1 MGLRFKRKDALRLPY
16 LLSALLFIAICLTL
30 PEPTWG
36 QQVTAAITG
45 KVTNPSDAPIA
56 RAKVQA
62 KDIERGTVWTTE
74 SNLEGFYS
82 LPRVPVGSYEVRV
95 EMTGFQTAIHP
106 PFELVLNQTA
116 RLDFQMRLGAINQ
129 TVEVQ
134 GAAPLLNTD
143 AMQVGAVIES
153 NINEALPLATRD
165 YIQVTLLV
173 PGVIH
178 PDPSAFTNG
187 IGNGADDTPW
197 LHSGRPYVNGNR
209 EQANNFLLDGID
221 NNQVSDNLVGYVPS
235 VDAIQEFN
243 MITNNAPAEFGNF
256 EGGII
261 SATIKSG
268 SNQLRGSLFE
278 FFRNDVLNANSWES
292 NWSCAPARCPKNKM
306 RWNMFGGTIGG
317 PIKKDKLFLFG
328 DYQGQRFAFPA
339 STFPMTVLTG
349 AERRGDFSQLLA
361 EQGIQLY
368 DPDPAHY
375 IPDPTHPGQMV
386 RAPFRN
392 NQIPIDRVNPVARNL
407 FASPLYPL
415 PINGQLMNNN
425 IDVTRSSIDGDQF
438 DVKLDAYL
446 TGRDRLSGRFSWSRQ
461 DIPTSN
467 SFPLLFDNLNS
478 ARTRNGVVNWTLTVN
493 PSLVN
498 EVRVGVN
505 YVWTFGG
512 DHKDGVGNLAEQL
525 GIENGNDRGPGLM
538 ALLSPGWFI
547 GSANTPRAY
556 LFADTVIQLEDG
568 LIITRGRHILHTGFQ
583 YWRQRINTFLAGE
596 AGVAG
601 ALFFDGRWTAGPDT
615 LAISG
620 GATGS
625 PDADFFLGLPESLG
639 RGSNGGTWGQRSNV
653 FGAYLQDDWRVTDSL
668 TLNLGLRYQTYTPWV
683 EVHDR
688 QVNFAPLS
696 GEVELPRQSK
706 LYSNNRA
713 LYNSYNWGLGNFQP
727 RFGFAYTPH
736 ALGNKTVFRGAFTI
750 SSYLEGTGTNL
761 RLPLNPPFAGVL
773 TSIYDNL
780 TFPGSTLDQGFT
792 GLVSPTDP
800 YQNATIRL
808 WDPNIRPAISQQ
820 WNFTIE
826 RQFRSNLLF
835 TVGYIGQHGTHLMVP
850 MPYSQRRLLGVD
862 SSGTPISAPSPYLSG
877 NLALQSI
884 AQISGTESNG
894 NMRYDALQANLQKQF
909 SEGLQANV
917 AYTYSKCMSN
927 SIGYFGARGQ
937 SASQSAYW
945 QNLYDRRAEWGPCYY
960 DVAHVVSSY
969 AVYELPVGR
978 GKKFGNHWNRAIN
991 DVAGNWQVSGILQL
1005 RGGFPLTIVGS
1016 DASGTGS
1023 RGARANCNGPARV
1036 FGSSHDAP
1044 DGGLQWF
1051 DPSPYG
1057 APSTGTFGTCG
1068 IGTVR
1073 GPGLRTADVSLQ
1085 KEFPIHDEQR
1095 IEFRAEFINFT
1106 NTPIYSAPETVL
1118 GPFLGKIMSSQGPRN
1133 IQFGLKLYF

>member
-1 MGLRFKRKDALRLPY
+1 MNQRFKREDELRLTHP
-16 LLSALLFIAICLTL
+16 LLALFFIAIYVIF
-30 PEPTWG
+30 PKPAWG

-45 KVTNPSDAPIA
+45 KVTAPFDAPIVG
-56 RAKVQA
+56 AKIEA
-62 KDIERGTVWTTE
+62 KDIARGTVWTTE

-95 EMTGFQTAIHP
+95 EMAGFQTAVHP
-106 PFELVLNQTA
+106 PFELALNQTV
-116 RLDFQMRLGAINQ
+116 RIDFQMQLGVMSQ

-134 GAAPLLNTD
+134 GTVLLLDTD
-143 AMQVGAVIES
+143 AMQLGAVIES
-153 NINEALPLATRD
+153 KINEALPLATRD
-165 YIQVTLLV
+165 YIQLTLLV
-173 PGVIH
+173 PGTVH

-187 IGNGADDTPW
+187 TGAGSVS
-197 LHSGRPYVNGNR
+197 SGRPYVNGNR
-209 EQANNFLLDGID
+209 EQANNFLLDGLD
-221 NNQVSDNLVGYVPS
+221 NNQVSDNLVGYIPS

-256 EGGII
+256 QGGII

-268 SNQLRGSLFE
+268 TNRLQGSLFE
-278 FFRNDVLNANSWES
+278 FFRNDVLNANRWES
-292 NWSCAPARCPKNKM
+292 NWSCAPARCPKDKM
-306 RWNMFGGTIGG
+306 RWNMFGGTVGG
-317 PIKKDKLFLFG
+317 PVKKDKLFFFA

-339 STFPMTVLTG
+339 STSAMTVLTK

-375 IPDPTHPGQMV
+375 IPDPASPGQMV

-392 NQIPIDRVNPVARNL
+392 NQIPKDRVNPVARNL

-415 PINGQLMNNN
+415 PSNDQLLNNYFN
-425 IDVTRSSIDGDQF
+425 VTRSSIDGDQF
-438 DVKLDAYL
+438 DIKLDANL

-467 SFPLLFDNLNS
+467 SFPLFFDNLKS
-478 ARTRNGVVNWTLTVN
+478 ARTRNGVVNWTLAVN
-493 PSLVN
+493 PSFVN

-512 DHKDGVGNLAEQL
+512 DHKDGVGDFAEQL
-525 GIENGNDRGPGLM
+525 GIQNGNDRGPGLM
-538 ALLSPGWFI
+538 GFWTPGWGI
-547 GSANTPRAY
+547 GSPDTPRSY

-568 LIITRGRHILHTGFQ
+568 MIITQGRHILHTGFQ
-583 YWRQRINTFLAGE
+583 YWRQRINTFLAGDR
-596 AGVAG
+596 GVAG
-601 ALFFDGRWTAGPDT
+601 AIIFDGRWTAGPDA
-615 LAISG
+615 LAIAG
-620 GATGS
+620 GGSGS

-683 EVHDR
+683 EVRDR

-696 GEVELPRQSK
+696 GEVELPRQTS

-727 RFGFAYTPH
+727 RFGFAYAPH
-736 ALGNKTVFRGAFTI
+736 ALGNKMVFRGAFTI

-780 TFPGSTLDQGFT
+780 TFPDSTLDQGFT
-792 GLVSPTDP
+792 ILASPVDP

-808 WDPNIRPAISQQ
+808 WDPNIRPAIAQQ
-820 WNFTIE
+820 WNFTIQ
-826 RQFRSNLLF
+826 RQFWSTLLF
-835 TVGYIGQHGTHLMVP
+835 TVGYVGQHGTHLMMP
-850 MPYSQRRLLGVD
+850 MPYSQSRLLGVD
-862 SSGTPISAPSPYLSG
+862 SSSGTPITAPSPYLSG
-877 NLALQSI
+877 NPALQNI
-884 AQISGTESNG
+884 AQVSGTESSG
-894 NMRYDALQANLQKQF
+894 NMRYDALQANLQKRF
-909 SEGLQANV
+909 SQGLQANV
-917 AYTYSKCMSN
+917 AYTYSKCMSD
-927 SIGYFGARGQ
+927 SIGYFGTGGQ
-937 SASQSAYW
+937 AASQSAYW

-960 DVAHVVSSY
+960 DATHVVSSY

-978 GKKFGNHWNRAIN
+978 GKKFGNHWNRAVN
-991 DVAGNWQVSGILQL
+991 DVAGNWQVSGFLQL
-1005 RGGFPLTIVGS
+1005 RGGFPLTIFGG

-1023 RGARANCNGPARV
+1023 RGARANCNGLSRV
-1036 FGSSHDAP
+1036 FGSSHVAP

-1051 DPSPYG
+1051 DPTPYD
-1057 APSTGTFGTCG
+1057 APSPGTFGTCG
-1068 IGTVR
+1068 NGTVR
-1073 GPGLRTADVSLQ
+1073 GPGLRTADLSFR
-1085 KEFPIHDEQR
+1085 KEFPIHREQR

-1106 NTPIYSAPETVL
+1106 NTPIYSAPVTFL
-1118 GPFLGKIMSSQGPRN
+1118 GSFLGKIISSQGPRN
-1133 IQFGLKLYF
+1133 IQFALKLYY

>member
-1 MGLRFKRKDALRLPY
+1 MP
-16 LLSALLFIAICLTL
+16 
-30 PEPTWG
+30 
-36 QQVTAAITG
+36 
-45 KVTNPSDAPIA
+45 
-56 RAKVQA
+56 
-62 KDIERGTVWTTE
+62 
-74 SNLEGFYS
+74 
-82 LPRVPVGSYEVRV
+82 
-95 EMTGFQTAIHP
+95 GFQTAIHP

-116 RLDFQMRLGAINQ
+116 RLDFQMRLGAISQ
-129 TVEVQ
+129 TVEVR
-134 GAAPLLNTD
+134 AAALLINTD

-165 YIQVTLLV
+165 YIQLTLLL
-173 PGVIH
+173 PGVVH

-187 IGNGADDTPW
+187 TGTAGTGFGSPS
-197 LHSGRPYVNGNR
+197 SGRPYVNGNR

-221 NNQVSDNLVGYVPS
+221 NNQVSDNLVGYIPS

-256 EGGII
+256 QGGII

-268 SNQLRGSLFE
+268 TNQLRGSLFE
-278 FFRNDVLNANSWES
+278 FFRNDVLNANRWES

-317 PIKKDKLFLFG
+317 PVKKDRLFFFG
-328 DYQGQRFAFPA
+328 DYQGQRFDIPS
-339 STFPMTVLTG
+339 STGAMTVLTG
-349 AERRGDFSQLLA
+349 AERHGDFSQLLA

-375 IPDPTHPGQMV
+375 IPDPAHPGQMV

-392 NQIPIDRVNPVARNL
+392 NQIPMERVNPVARNL

-415 PINGQLMNNN
+415 PINGQLMNNYFN
-425 IDVTRSSIDGDQF
+425 VARSSIDGDQF
-438 DVKLDAYL
+438 DVRLDAYL

-478 ARTRNGVVNWTLTVN
+478 AHTRNGVVNWTLTVN
-493 PSLVN
+493 PHLVN
-498 EVRVGVN
+498 EVRMGVN

-538 ALLSPGWFI
+538 ALLSPPEWFI

-583 YWRQRINTFLAGE
+583 YWRQRINTFLAGD
-596 AGVAG
+596 AGVSG
-601 ALFFDGRWTAGPDT
+601 ALFFDGRWTAGPGT

-620 GATGS
+620 GAAGS
-625 PDADFFLGLPESLG
+625 ADADFFLGLPESLG

-696 GEVELPRQSK
+696 GEVELPRQSR

-736 ALGNKTVFRGAFTI
+736 VLGNKTVFRGAFTI

-761 RLPLNPPFAGVL
+761 RLTLNPPFASVL

-792 GLVSPTDP
+792 GLASPTDP

-808 WDPNIRPAISQQ
+808 WDPNIRPAIAQQ

-826 RQFRSNLLF
+826 RQFWSNLLF

-850 MPYSQRRLLGVD
+850 MPYSQRKLLGVD
-862 SSGTPISAPSPYLSG
+862 SGGTPITAPSSYLSG
-877 NLALQSI
+877 NPALQNI

-894 NMRYDALQANLQKQF
+894 NMRYDALQANLQKRF
-909 SEGLQANV
+909 SQGLQANV
-917 AYTYSKCMSN
+917 AYTYSKCMSD
-927 SIGYFGARGQ
+927 SIGYFGAGGQ
-937 SASQSAYW
+937 SASQSNYW

-991 DVAGNWQVSGILQL
+991 DVAGDWQVSGMLQL
-1005 RGGFPLTIVGS
+1005 RGGFPLTIFAS
-1016 DASGTGS
+1016 DVSGTGS

-1068 IGTVR
+1068 VGTVR

-1085 KEFPIHDEQR
+1085 KEFSMHDEQR

-1106 NTPIYSAPETVL
+1106 NTPIYSAPATFL
-1118 GPFLGKIMSSQGPRN
+1118 GPFLGKITTSQGPRN
-1133 IQFGLKLYF
+1133 IQFGLKFYF